1 MGGCLKAM
9 AVRVGCAVLFVAFCV
24 FVILFH
30 TEIWDYYEAWRGN
43 PAEVYTAPA
52 AGGDARA
59 RSAFE
64 RLARRGGPAY
74 EDLTAGDVAALVSK
88 ALEEAGGRRVL
99 DSITV
104 ALLQNEIRVRGVL
117 DLSGVPRSSLGP
129 LAGVLGDKEPA
140 SIGGPL
146 GADTAGGLVLTV
158 TWLRLRD
165 FPFPRSTIPRIL
177 RAARIPGATG
187 ARVPLPGTAGI
198 GDVRVSPSGMRLY
211 RRTPR

>member
-9 AVRVGCAVLFVAFCV
+9 AVRIGCAVLFAVACV

-43 PAEVYTAPA
+43 PAEVYTPPSN
-52 AGGDARA
+52 GGDARA

-64 RLARRGGPAY
+64 RLARHGGAAY
-74 EDLTAGDVAALVSK
+74 EDLTAGDVAALVSR

-99 DSITV
+99 DSVRV
-104 ALLQNEIRVRGVL
+104 ALLQNEIRVRGLL
-117 DLSGVPRSSLGP
+117 DLSGVPRSTLGP
-129 LAGVLGDKEPA
+129 LAGVLGDHEPA
-140 SIGGPL
+140 TIGGPL
-146 GADTAGGLVLTV
+146 SADTAGGLVLTV
-158 TWLRLRD
+158 TYLRLRA
-165 FPFPRSTIPRIL
+165 FPFPRATIPRIL
-177 RAARIPGATG
+177 KEARIPGAIG

-198 GDVRVSPSGMRLY
+198 GDVRLSPSGMRLY

>member
-9 AVRVGCAVLFVAFCV
+9 AVRIGCAALFAAACV

-30 TEIWDYYEAWRGN
+30 TEIWDYYKAWRGN
-43 PAEVYTAPA
+43 PAEVYTPPA
-52 AGGDARA
+52 EGGEPRS

-64 RLARRGGPAY
+64 RLARPGGPAY
-74 EDLTAGDVAALVSK
+74 EDLTAGDVAALVSR

-99 DSITV
+99 DSVRV
-104 ALLQNEIRVRGVL
+104 ALLQNEVRVRGVL
-117 DLSGVPRSSLGP
+117 DLSGVPRSALGP
-129 LAGVLGDKEPA
+129 LAGIVGDREPA

-146 GADTAGGLVLTV
+146 SADTAGGLVLTV
-158 TWLRLRD
+158 TYLRLRD
-165 FPFPRSTIPRIL
+165 FPFPRATIPRIL
-177 RAARIPGATG
+177 RAARVPGAIG

-211 RRTPR
+211 RMTPR

>member
-9 AVRVGCAVLFVAFCV
+9 AVRIGCAALFAAFCV

-30 TEIWDYYEAWRGN
+30 TEIWDYYRAWRGN
-43 PAEVYTAPA
+43 AGEVYNPPS

-59 RSAFE
+59 RGAFE

-99 DSITV
+99 DSVRV
-104 ALLQNEIRVRGVL
+104 AMLQNEIRVRGVL

-129 LAGVLGDKEPA
+129 FASVLGDKEPA

-146 GADTAGGLVLTV
+146 SADTSGRLVLTV
-158 TWLRLRD
+158 TYLRLRD
-165 FPFPRSTIPRIL
+165 FPFPRATIPRIL
-177 RAARIPGATG
+177 LAARIPGAIG

-198 GDVRVSPSGMRLY
+198 GDVRVSPSGLRLY

>member
-9 AVRVGCAVLFVAFCV
+9 AVRIGCAVLFTAACV

-30 TEIWDYYEAWRGN
+30 TEIWDYYRAWRGN
-43 PAEVYTAPA
+43 PAEVYTPPA
-52 AGGDARA
+52 VGGDARA

-64 RLARRGGPAY
+64 RLARHSGPAY
-74 EDLTAGDVAALVSK
+74 EDLTAGDVAALVSR

-99 DSITV
+99 DSVTI

-117 DLSGVPRSSLGP
+117 DLSGVPRSTFGP
-129 LAGVLGDKEPA
+129 LAGMVGDKEPA

-146 GADTAGGLVLTV
+146 SADTAGGLVLTV
-158 TWLRLRD
+158 TYLRLHD

-177 RAARIPGATG
+177 RAARIPGVIG

-198 GDVRVSPSGMRLY
+198 GDVRVSPGGLRLY

>member
-9 AVRVGCAVLFVAFCV
+9 AVRVGCAVLFTAACV

-30 TEIWDYYEAWRGN
+30 TEIWDYYKAWRGN
-43 PAEVYTAPA
+43 PAQLYTPPA
-52 AGGDARA
+52 VGGDARA

-64 RLARRGGPAY
+64 QLGRRGGPAY
-74 EDLTAGDVAALVSK
+74 EDLTAGDVAALVSR

-99 DSITV
+99 DSIKV
-104 ALLQNEIRVRGVL
+104 ALLQNEIRVQGVL
-117 DLSGVPRSSLGP
+117 DLSSVPRSTLGP
-129 LAGVLGDKEPA
+129 LASVLGDKEPA

-146 GADTAGGLVLTV
+146 SADSSGGLVLTV
-158 TWLRLRD
+158 TYLRLRE

-177 RAARIPGATG
+177 RAARVPGAFG
-187 ARVPLPGTAGI
+187 ARVPLPGTAAI

-211 RRTPR
+211 RRMPR

>member
-1 MGGCLKAM
+1 
-9 AVRVGCAVLFVAFCV
+9 VLFTAVCV

-30 TEIWDYYEAWRGN
+30 TEIWDYYRAWRGN

-52 AGGDARA
+52 VGGDARA

-74 EDLTAGDVAALVSK
+74 EDLTAGDVAALVSR
-88 ALEEAGGRRVL
+88 ALEEAGGRHVL
-99 DSITV
+99 DSIKV
-104 ALLQNEIRVRGVL
+104 ALLQNEIRVSGVL
-117 DLSGVPRSSLGP
+117 DLSGVPRSTLGP
-129 LAGVLGDKEPA
+129 LASVLGDKEPA

-146 GADTAGGLVLTV
+146 SADSSGGLVLTV
-158 TWLRLRD
+158 TYLRLRE

-177 RAARIPGATG
+177 RAARVPGAMG
-187 ARVPLPGTAGI
+187 ARVPLPGTAAI

-211 RRTPR
+211 RRLPR